1 LHVCG
6 LYVGGGEGR
15 TDVSVQAFEELR
27 IFGESI
33 GDVCDLAEDII
44 DAWSAKRTA

>member
-1 LHVCG
+1 
-6 LYVGGGEGR
+6 LYVRGGEGGAE
-15 TDVSVQAFEELR
+15 VGVQAFEELR

-44 DAWSAKRTA
+44 DARSAKRTA